1 MASFGHFVRKLSAN
15 TYQIEWFQDYKNP
28 YGVDR
33 STRAIDRKKKATEK
47 NAKAFAKKHNL
58 EWNFT

>member
-1 MASFGHFVRKLSAN
+1 MASFGHFVRKINVS

-33 STRAIDRKKKATEK
+33 STRPVERKRKATEK
-47 NAKAFAKKHNL
+47 NAKAFAKKHGL
-58 EWNFT
+58 AWEY